1 MDELT
6 RLKLCDKVLTSYYN
20 HKSQTKKLTNIFH
33 KMISTND
40 IIIRSTLK
48 EDLKN
53 RHAKD
58 KKVRIIEELGV
69 RHGVARI
76 DIAVVN
82 GIMHGY
88 EIKSDQDTLQRLPEQ
103 MNEFNAVF
111 DKLTLVVGKSH
122 LYEAIHIIPDWWGIM
137 VAKIGTNGQVIFH
150 AIREPENNQE
160 QVRISIARLLWR
172 EEALQILEE
181 RNKAK
186 GIRSKPREFIYERLA
201 NVLDAD
207 SLKERVST
215 LLVSR
220 EDW

>member
-1 MDELT
+1 
-6 RLKLCDKVLTSYYN
+6 
-20 HKSQTKKLTNIFH
+20 
-33 KMISTND
+33 MIPTND

-69 RHGVARI
+69 GHGVARI

-82 GIMHGY
+82 GIMYGY
-88 EIKSDQDTLQRLPEQ
+88 EIKSDRDTLQRLPEQ
-103 MNEFNAVF
+103 MNVFNAVF
-111 DKLTLVVGKSH
+111 DRLTLVVGKNH
-122 LYEAIHIIPDWWGIM
+122 LYKAIHIVPDWWGIT
-137 VAKIGTNGQVIFH
+137 VAKVGTNGQMIFH

-172 EEALQILEE
+172 EEALQVLEE

-201 NVLDAD
+201 SVLDAD
-207 SLKERVST
+207 SLKERVSA
-215 LLVSR
+215 LLISR
-220 EDW
+220 EDWRFDLSLI